1 MSCDMITDSH
11 LHQVVD
17 IHRMYDA
24 SLTAV
29 FANHMEVCGE
39 KDVAAG
45 SKSRQKDP
53 YDGICTSKH
62 LSDFLLTNRYYFE

>member
-1 MSCDMITDSH
+1 MITDSH
-11 LHQVVD
+11 LHRVVD

-29 FANHMEVCGE
+29 FANHMEVRGE
-39 KDVAAG
+39 KDAAG

-53 YDGICTSKH
+53 HNGISTSNH
-62 LSDFLLTNRYYFE
+62 LSNFFVDQ

>member
-1 MSCDMITDSH
+1 MITDSH

-29 FANHMEVCGE
+29 FANHIEVCGE
-39 KDVAAG
+39 KDMAAG

-53 YDGICTSKH
+53 HDGISTSKH
-62 LSDFLLTNRYYFE
+62 FSNFFVD